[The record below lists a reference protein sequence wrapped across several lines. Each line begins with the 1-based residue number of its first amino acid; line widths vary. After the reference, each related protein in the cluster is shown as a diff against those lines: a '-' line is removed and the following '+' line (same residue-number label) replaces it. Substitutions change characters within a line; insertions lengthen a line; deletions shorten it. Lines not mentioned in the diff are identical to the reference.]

1 MRLRINLWTRAP
13 LRMDTKIY
21 LASLTFF
28 LLVTFKV
35 SRAQTPLPEDQM
47 KSVSNNTE
55 NLTIM
60 PSAPTPTGRRTES
73 RVTRNVNSAPET
85 KQTTDQHISSS
96 SPDEAVTSEI
106 KTSSAPKGNT
116 TEPQSNV
123 TSPPASTAT
132 SLRSTTETTTRNE
145 SHKTSAKVKTS
156 DQDFTYDYESLRH
169 AGLSIAALLF
179 IVGIMVIGCGKVC
192 RLPRCRKRSSKSYRV
207 AQG

>member
-1 MRLRINLWTRAP
+1 MLKKVLWVMSLRINLWTRAP

-35 SRAQTPLPEDQM
+35 SRAQIPPPEDQM
-47 KSVSNNTE
+47 ESVSNNTE

-60 PSAPTPTGRRTES
+60 PTALTPTGRRTES
-73 RVTRNVNSAPET
+73 RVTRNGDSPPET

-96 SPDEAVTSEI
+96 SPNEAITSEI

-123 TSPPASTAT
+123 TSSP
-132 SLRSTTETTTRNE
+132 
-145 SHKTSAKVKTS
+145 VKTW

>member
-1 MRLRINLWTRAP
+1 M
-13 LRMDTKIY
+13 
-21 LASLTFF
+21 
-28 LLVTFKV
+28 
-35 SRAQTPLPEDQM
+35 E
-47 KSVSNNTE
+47 SVSNNTE

-60 PSAPTPTGRRTES
+60 PTALTPTGRRTES
-73 RVTRNVNSAPET
+73 RVTRNGDSPPET

-96 SPDEAVTSEI
+96 SPNEAITSEI

-123 TSPPASTAT
+123 TSSPASAAT
-132 SLRSTTETTTRNE
+132 SLRSTTKTTTRNE
-145 SHKTSAKVKTS
+145 SYKTAKVKTW